1 MAGHSKWAQIKHKK
15 AKVDALRGKIFNK
28 LIREIQ
34 VAAKLG
40 GGDPENNPR
49 LRLAIEKARD
59 HNMPWDNIEKAI
71 KRGTG
76 EIEGVKYEEVYYE
89 GYGPGGV
96 AIFIKATTD
105 NKNRTTSE
113 IRHLFTKYGGNL
125 GITGSVKWQFE
136 EKGIIRIKK
145 ENIDE
150 EKLIEI
156 ALEAGAEDVKTEEEY
171 FEVYTS
177 PSEFLNVKKILNEK
191 GIETEGEVRLIPK
204 NQVKVQGKD
213 AEKLMG
219 LLNSLEE
226 HDDIQEVVANFE
238 MSEEE
243 FSKLVGTV

>member
-1 MAGHSKWAQIKHKK
+1 MAGHSRWAQIKHKK
-15 AKVDALRGKIFNK
+15 AKADIQKGKIFNK

-34 VAAKLG
+34 IAAKIG
-40 GGDPENNPR
+40 GGDPEHNSR

-76 EIEGVKYEEVYYE
+76 EIEGLKYEEVFYE
-89 GYGPGGV
+89 GYGPAGV

-125 GITGSVKWQFE
+125 GTTGSVRWQFE
-136 EKGIIRIKK
+136 EKGVIHIKK
-145 ENIDE
+145 DIIDE

-156 ALEAGAEDVKTEEEY
+156 ALEAGAEDIKSEGEY
-171 FEVYTS
+171 FDIYTL
-177 PSEFLNVKKILNEK
+177 PSKFLNVKTELQKR
-191 GIETEGEVRLIPK
+191 GIEAEGSVNMIPK
-204 NQVKVQGKD
+204 NQVKVQGKE
-213 AEKLMG
+213 AEKLIA

-226 HDDIQEVVANFE
+226 HEDVQEVVANFE

>member
-15 AKVDALRGKIFNK
+15 AKVDAQRGKIFNK

-34 VAAKLG
+34 VAARLG

-49 LRLAIEKARD
+49 LRLAIERARE

-76 EIEGVKYEEVYYE
+76 EIEGAKYEEVTYE

-105 NKNRTTSE
+105 NKNRTTAE
-113 IRHLFTKYGGNL
+113 IRHIFSKHGGNL
-125 GITGSVKWQFE
+125 GTTGSVRWQFE
-136 EKGIIRIKK
+136 EKGILHVPKDK
-145 ENIDE
+145 VNE
-150 EKLIEI
+150 EELIEI
-156 ALEAGAEDVKTEEEY
+156 ALDAGAEDIKEEGE
-171 FEVYTS
+171 FFDVYTS
-177 PSEFLNVKKILNEK
+177 PSDFLNVKNVLKEK
-191 GIETEGEVRLIPK
+191 GIEAEGSVQMIPK
-204 NQVKVQGKD
+204 NQVKVSGRE
-213 AEKLMG
+213 AEKLMN

-226 HDDIQEVVANFE
+226 HDDVQEVVANFE

-243 FSKLVGTV
+243 FTKLVGTG